1 MQRIKS
7 KFRSPSEDFLNDHSK
22 VIYLMG
28 PDNKFLAFYDLE
40 IDEREL
46 VTQII
51 EELGQDISQRFLGT
65 GMKPQ
70 YIENDDW
77 KI

>member
-1 MQRIKS
+1 
-7 KFRSPSEDFLNDHSK
+7 
-22 VIYLMG
+22 MG

-51 EELGQDISQRFLGT
+51 EEIGQDISQRFLGT

-70 YIENDDW
+70 YIENDDC